1 MPELYSVP
9 PAMSDGGGDWDHQR
23 LTDELIRSYDHR
35 ADLNKDALLLYEPQE
50 IQAQYHACRAPN
62 VILIGGTRA
71 GKTLCGCIEDARCV
85 TNQDPNNKYPKKG
98 RLMLLGYG
106 WSHIGRVFYP
116 MLFLP
121 GAFKIIRDLETRQW
135 RAYRPWEPA
144 DAAREDEAEDAPPL
158 IHPRHYDPKDISWE
172 SKGQDQ
178 FVRVKLKTGWEILAF
193 SSESDYR
200 TAQGFRV
207 NRIHIDEDL
216 SNESWIGEL
225 TSRKAQDKGVLHW
238 TAVPHSRN
246 EAMLRMVE
254 EAEKD
259 VDSDDP
265 VYASFRLPFL
275 ANMHITPA
283 AKKVAL
289 REWASEGEDVLRMRS
304 DGEFT
309 YDSVLMYPTFN
320 LGLHGYK
327 RSDLPKRE
335 VPKDWTRFAAIDPG
349 SDVMGVLFAAVPPE
363 DDFVLIYDELY
374 IRQCDAVKFSMEM
387 FKKTKGLSFHAFIM
401 DYHGARLRDI
411 GGGTQPIEQYREQ
424 FRKLGIKCEVCGSDF
439 IPGST
444 DKPGRAESV
453 RLALRAQ
460 DDTSQPRFRVLLD
473 DSEDGMAPAV
483 PHLVR
488 TLKRY
493 RKKTVVRNG
502 VSIVIDEPETRGDVH
517 MAQVAEYLFAHRGLH
532 YVKPSPAPGAPA
544 NWELIKK
551 QHESFLTRSQRQDAN
566 QVVHFGPASTNR
578 REYA

>member
-1 MPELYSVP
+1 MED
-9 PAMSDGGGDWDHQR
+9 AGQGDVWD
-23 LTDELIRSYDHR
+23 LTVEG
-35 ADLNKDALLLYEPQE
+35 
-50 IQAQYHACRAPN
+50 HANYLCAGLTN
-62 VILIGGTRA
+62 A
-71 GKTLCGCIEDARCV
+71 NSGKTTAGCVEDARCV
-85 TNQDPNNKYPKKG
+85 TNQDPYGKYPKKG
-98 RLMLLGYG
+98 TLMLLGYG
-106 WSHIGRVFYP
+106 WNHVGRVFYP

-121 GAFKIIRDLETRQW
+121 GAFKIIRDLETRKW
-135 RAYRPWEPA
+135 RAYRPWLPE
-144 DAAREDEAEDAPPL
+144 DAAREHETEDAPPL
-158 IHPRHYDPKDISWE
+158 IHPRYYDPKDIAWE
-172 SKGQDQ
+172 SKGQNQ
-178 FVRVKLKTGWEILAF
+178 FVRVKLNTGWEIWAF
-193 SSESDYR
+193 SSESDPR

-207 NRIHIDEDL
+207 NRIHVDEDL
-216 SNESWIGEL
+216 SNESWVGEL
-225 TSRKAQDKGVLHW
+225 TSRKAQDKGLLHW

-246 EAMLRMVE
+246 ESMLRMAE
-254 EAEKD
+254 EAERD
-259 VDSDDP
+259 TESDDP
-265 VYASFRLPFL
+265 TYVSFRLPFL
-275 ANMHITPA
+275 ANMHITPD
-283 AKKVAL
+283 AKKRAL

-424 FRKLGIKCEVCGSDF
+424 FRKLGIKCELCGSDF

-453 RLALRAQ
+453 RLALRSQ

-532 YVKPSPAPGAPA
+532 YVKPSPPA
-544 NWELIKK
+544 GSPADWELIKK
-551 QHESFLTRSQRQDAN
+551 QHESFLTRSQRQDVN